1 MSSLP
6 LWELIKIL
14 IEDKTMPSI
23 FGYANESADGQDD
36 SQQQTVADENVAGLS
51 EAVMEEHDE
60 MMKTSDSIDELV
72 DGEDKLNELVDVA
85 SESYS
90 HNGLSERGLQ
100 YLKIAFTNIVGKP
113 IANKRTPA
121 MESFAITNPLH
132 ITAIALEGIMDT
144 IKQFWEAI
152 KNQMNKFWNQTKTWY
167 VKTFDVAN
175 KIIAR
180 SKTLDDKA
188 QTLTTSPTEKSF
200 EMSGVMFLAVNYQVK
215 DPAPLLKG
223 LVDLKN
229 ILDASLLNITKSN
242 QANKTDNILNATKAM
257 LVAGRADATN
267 QANGKP
273 FNFSVFNEMFD
284 ETEEESGLTKLLTT
298 QASDPE
304 LMKKLSVGQGLAVFE
319 SQSLPGNRKLYKIV
333 NTQKTPTADLNAIV
347 ELVKAHRLVL
357 SDASSK
363 PKEMEDSADVKTLN
377 SSQISQ
383 LAGVTGEMGETML
396 GYKKE
401 FEARDKYIKNIIK
414 GFDSI
419 VKELEG
425 SAVEQPKPPK
435 PAPTP
440 AAPAA
445 PAAPATPATP
455 AAPATAPTTATP
467 PATGAPAAATNP
479 PTAATPAA
487 TTQQDGEGDLDNPVK
502 PNEDVDKSVRKLA
515 NCVLQ
520 QFKKQIALSGTIL
533 THSIKVANAFLL
545 YGERSLAQYG
555 G

>member
-1 MSSLP
+1 MS
-6 LWELIKIL
+6 
-14 IEDKTMPSI
+14 SI
-23 FGYANESADGQDD
+23 FGYASESADDQTDLPEPTVDD
-36 SQQQTVADENVAGLS
+36 SNVAGLS
-51 EAVMEEHDE
+51 EAVMEDHEE
-60 MMKTSDSIDELV
+60 MMKTSNSIDELV

-100 YLKIAFTNIVGKP
+100 YLKIAFTNIVGKS
-113 IANKRTPA
+113 IANKKTPA
-121 MESFAITNPLH
+121 MESFKITNPLH
-132 ITAIALEGIMDT
+132 VTAIALEGITDT

-152 KNQMNKFWNQTKTWY
+152 KNQMGKFWNQTKSWY

-200 EMSGVMFLAVNYQVK
+200 EMSGIAFLSVNYQVK

-223 LVDLKN
+223 LTDLKN

-284 ETEEESGLTKLLTT
+284 ETAEEGPLTKLIVA

-304 LMKKLSVGQGLAVFE
+304 LMKKLSVTQGLAVFE
-319 SQSLPGNRKLYKIV
+319 SQPLPGNRKLYNV
-333 NTQKTPTADLNAIV
+333 VTTQRTPTADLDAIV
-347 ELVKAHRLVL
+347 ELVKSHRLIL
-357 SDASSK
+357 SDTAAK
-363 PKEMEDSADVKTLN
+363 AKEMEDSADVKTLN

-425 SAVEQPKPPK
+425 TPVEQPKPK
-435 PAPTP
+435 PAAPTP
-440 AAPAA
+440 APVATPATTP
-445 PAAPATPATP
+445 PATDPATPAT
-455 AAPATAPTTATP
+455 TPTV
-467 PATGAPAAATNP
+467 
-479 PTAATPAA
+479 AA
-487 TTQQDGEGDLDNPVK
+487 TTQQDGEGELDNPAK
-502 PNEDVDKSVRKLA
+502 PSEAVDKSVRKLA

-533 THSIKVANAFLL
+533 THSIKVSNAFLL
-545 YGERSLAQYG
+545 YGERSIAQYG